1 MNNRNRNVFSCV
13 FSYIT
18 MMVIMIALGASD
30 SMRGIFSPVFKEHF
44 ALDSAGFSL
53 IVTVSYAGNLAFL
66 LFGSRL
72 ADKFGLKKVF
82 LCVLLCWL
90 CAVGLYIATD
100 NYFVL
105 LVGMFVTMGTS
116 TLMNTFINLMTPLVF
131 TVSPQL
137 TVNTL
142 FFVQGIGTS
151 GAQVLAGN
159 FAATFS
165 GWKLTNIILLCIGAV
180 GFLLLVGMK
189 VTNPRASSKDNVTA
203 DENTAAGD
211 TKVTGEGYSAVLRNK
226 AFLLFVLM
234 FGFYFIAEHGIL
246 NWLVL
251 YCTDSL
257 AFSQGEASVYLS
269 LFFGGMT
276 VGRLVFAPV
285 VQKLGTERSL
295 RVFGGGGMLLYVVGL
310 VGAAI
315 VSGLVGGATGVVGAS
330 NVAGNSAGTSIFLY
344 VHVAAGLII
353 SIIYPTMVLFIRRFF
368 AESVI
373 STATGTIISVATLF
387 DIGFNLVFG
396 KLVDNVGFTYSI
408 LILPVS
414 MVVFYLLFYRLY
426 KNFQRG

>member
-1 MNNRNRNVFSCV
+1 MKNRNRNVFSCV

-72 ADKFGLKKVF
+72 ADKFGLKRVF

-90 CAVGLYIATD
+90 CAVILYVVTD
-100 NYFVL
+100 NYYVL

-116 TLMNTFINLMTPLVF
+116 TLMNTFINIMTPLVF
-131 TVSPQL
+131 VVSPQL

-159 FAATFS
+159 FATTFS
-165 GWKLTNIILLCIGAV
+165 GWKVTNIILLAIGAV
-180 GFLLLVGMK
+180 GFVFLLKLK
-189 VTNPRASSKDNVTA
+189 VPRLANDSCDGNDSKASDGN
-203 DENTAAGD
+203 AGFRD
-211 TKVTGEGYSAVLRNK
+211 VLKNK

-315 VSGLVGGATGVVGAS
+315 VSGAGDMVGAGSVMGATS
-330 NVAGNSAGTSIFLY
+330 SSGTAIFLY
-344 VHVAAGLII
+344 VLVVAGLII

-368 AESVI
+368 AEQII

-414 MVVFYLLFYRLY
+414 MVVFYLIFYRLY
-426 KNFQRG
+426 RKAL

>member
-1 MNNRNRNVFSCV
+1 
-13 FSYIT
+13 
-18 MMVIMIALGASD
+18 MIALGASD

-44 ALDSAGFSL
+44 TLDSAGFSL

-100 NYFVL
+100 NYYVL
-105 LVGMFVTMGTS
+105 LACMFVTMGTS

-159 FAATFS
+159 FATTFS
-165 GWKLTNIILLCIGAV
+165 GWKMTNIILLCIGAV
-180 GFLLLVGMK
+180 GFVLLLK
-189 VTNPRASSKDNVTA
+189 VKVPRLENGSKESDGTS
-203 DENTAAGD
+203 DGKLGFRD
-211 TKVTGEGYSAVLRNK
+211 VLKNK

-315 VSGLVGGATGVVGAS
+315 VSGMIGGTSVINGVVGTS
-330 NVAGNSAGTSIFLY
+330 NSPGPSTSVFLY
-344 VHVAAGLII
+344 VLVTAGLII

-368 AESVI
+368 DESVI

-414 MVVFYLLFYRLY
+414 MIVFYLLFYRLY
-426 KNFQRG
+426 RKAL

>member
-1 MNNRNRNVFSCV
+1 MKNRNRNVFSCV

-72 ADKFGLKKVF
+72 ADKFGLKRVF

-90 CAVGLYIATD
+90 CAVILYVVTD
-100 NYFVL
+100 NYYVL

-116 TLMNTFINLMTPLVF
+116 TLMNTFINIMTPLVF
-131 TVSPQL
+131 VVSPQL

-159 FAATFS
+159 FATTFS
-165 GWKLTNIILLCIGAV
+165 GWKVTNIILLAIGAV
-180 GFLLLVGMK
+180 GFVFLLKLK
-189 VTNPRASSKDNVTA
+189 VPRLANDSCDGNDSKASDGN
-203 DENTAAGD
+203 AGFRD
-211 TKVTGEGYSAVLRNK
+211 VLKNK

-315 VSGLVGGATGVVGAS
+315 VSGAGDMVGAGS
-330 NVAGNSAGTSIFLY
+330 VMGVTSSSGTAIFLY
-344 VHVAAGLII
+344 VLVVAGLII

-368 AESVI
+368 AEQII

-414 MVVFYLLFYRLY
+414 MVVFYLIFYRLY
-426 KNFQRG
+426 RKAL